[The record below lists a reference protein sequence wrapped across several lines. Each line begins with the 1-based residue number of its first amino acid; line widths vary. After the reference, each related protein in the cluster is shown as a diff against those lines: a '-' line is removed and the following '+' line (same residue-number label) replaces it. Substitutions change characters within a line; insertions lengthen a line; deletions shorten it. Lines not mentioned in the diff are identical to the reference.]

1 MKAKV
6 IINPSAGRQ
15 FFQRNVSRIIEK
27 LSRDKILREVN
38 TVYTHGAGDAFD
50 AAYQIRPGEYDFV
63 LAVGGDGTVNEIVNG
78 LIRGG
83 GETPLSIL
91 PAGTVNDFAYAM
103 RLPRDVAPYCAM
115 IRSFHTVPVDAGK
128 AGDTYFLNV
137 AAGGMLTDVAY
148 KVPSESKTVLGRMA
162 YYIEGAMN
170 LPSQI
175 YRSIP
180 FHVTAEGVDICKE
193 SLLFTISN
201 TTSVGGFR
209 RLAPKANV
217 SDGLLD
223 VMIVH
228 KPAFGDFMPL
238 MVQLMLGEHDRNPI
252 VTYFQTAKLEIGAG
266 IDEPI
271 QLDLDGEKGGTL
283 PIVVECVPSALRLV
297 VPQAKPREEV
307 RTEPEQA

>member
-27 LSRDKILREVN
+27 LSRDRILREVS
-38 TVYTHGAGDAFD
+38 TIYTRGAGDAFE
-50 AAYQIRPGEYDFV
+50 AAEQIKPGEYDFL
-63 LAVGGDGTVNEIVNG
+63 LAVGGDGTVNEVVNG

-83 GETPLSIL
+83 GDIPLSIL

-103 RLPRDVAPYCAM
+103 RLPREVAPYCAM
-115 IRSFHTVPVDAGK
+115 IKSFRTVPIDVGK
-128 AGDTYFLNV
+128 AGESYFLNV

-180 FHVTAEGVDICKE
+180 FHVTADGIDVCRE
-193 SLLFTISN
+193 SLLFTVSN

-209 RLAPKANV
+209 RLAPKASV

-252 VTYFQTAKLEIGAG
+252 VTYFQTSKLQIQVS
-266 IDEPI
+266 IDDPI
-271 QLDLDGEKGGTL
+271 QLDLDGERGGTL
-283 PIVVECVPSALRLV
+283 PITIECIPSAIRLV
-297 VPQAKPREEV
+297 VPRSKTRDTEV
-307 RTEPEQA
+307 